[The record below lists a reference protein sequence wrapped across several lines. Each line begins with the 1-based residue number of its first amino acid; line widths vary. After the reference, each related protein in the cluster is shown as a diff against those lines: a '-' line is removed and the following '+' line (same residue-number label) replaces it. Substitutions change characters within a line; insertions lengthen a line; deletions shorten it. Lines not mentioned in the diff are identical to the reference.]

1 MLTTE
6 SVLSVSPNFF
16 EWASLA
22 RPAMGH
28 LFGKPLHMWQNTTR
42 GLMGLPKDKPIIM
55 VGHQPTLFHPGILS
69 KFIAARRVADE
80 IDGIVVFLVVDHHI
94 GPADELQ
101 RPIEGEHLSIE
112 TIKLTN
118 LDSTIAMKD
127 QKSLVVHADIEPF
140 STALHQPKAENA
152 AMQFAFALQEMMLPY
167 VSLDQVLPA
176 SALMQTEFV
185 NSVIDEMMINTTR
198 CLDAYNA
205 SVEMFPSVGIET
217 LQPTELPI
225 WQGPKNDR
233 AIRGNTDLR
242 PRAIL
247 LTLIA
252 RLVACDLFV
261 HGTGGMHYD
270 QCMEAWSK
278 KWLGVTPCEAV
289 LSSATMRLPLY
300 RKSFTDSRRD
310 YFSPPGLE
318 KQKREYLEAIERAA
332 YKSPERQKAFA
343 EMRRWTSAIQAP
355 FQRTQLLLADSIA
368 KKRDWA
374 FPLYSHQQLMSLVQ
388 DVQHY

>member
-1 MLTTE
+1 LTTE
-6 SVLSVSPNFF
+6 SVVSVSPHFF

-22 RPAMGH
+22 RPAIGS
-28 LFGKPLHMWQNTTR
+28 LFGKSLHMWQNATR
-42 GLMGLPKDKPIIM
+42 ELIGLPKDQPIVM

-80 IDGIVVFLVVDHHI
+80 IGGIVVFLVVDHHI

-101 RPIEGEHLSIE
+101 RPIEGEHLSID

-127 QKSLVVHADIEPF
+127 QEPVVVHADIEPF
-140 STALHQPKAENA
+140 STALHQPKSENA

-176 SALMQTEFV
+176 SSLMQTEFV
-185 NSVIDEMMINTTR
+185 NSVVDEMMINTTP

-205 SVEMFPSVGIET
+205 SAEMFPSVGIQT
-217 LQPTELPI
+217 LKSSELPV
-225 WQGPKNDR
+225 WQGPRNDR
-233 AIRGNTDLR
+233 TIQGNADLR

-270 QCMEAWSK
+270 QCMESWCK
-278 KWLGVTPCEAV
+278 QWLGVTPCEAV
-289 LSSATMRLPLY
+289 LSSATMRLPLCQ
-300 RKSFTDSRRD
+300 KSFTDARRD

-318 KQKREYLEAIERAA
+318 KQKREYLDAIERAA
-332 YKSPERQKAFA
+332 YKSTERQSAFV
-343 EMRRWTSAIQAP
+343 EMRRWTSEIQMP
-355 FQRTQLLLADSIA
+355 FPRTQLLLNDSIA
-368 KKRDWA
+368 QKRDWA
-374 FPLYSHQQLMSLVQ
+374 FPLYSHQQLMSLVRGI
-388 DVQHY
+388 QHY

>member
-1 MLTTE
+1 
-6 SVLSVSPNFF
+6 
-16 EWASLA
+16 
-22 RPAMGH
+22 
-28 LFGKPLHMWQNTTR
+28 MWQNATR
-42 GLMGLPKDKPIIM
+42 ELIGLPKDQPIVM

-80 IDGIVVFLVVDHHI
+80 IGGIVVFLVVDHHI

-101 RPIEGEHLSIE
+101 RPIEGEHLSID

-127 QKSLVVHADIEPF
+127 QEPVVVHADIEPF
-140 STALHQPKAENA
+140 STALHRPKSENA

-176 SALMQTEFV
+176 SLLMQTEFV
-185 NSVIDEMMINTTR
+185 NSVVDEMMINTTP

-205 SVEMFPSVGIET
+205 SAEMFPSVGIQT
-217 LQPTELPI
+217 LKSSELPV
-225 WQGPKNDR
+225 WQGPRNDR
-233 AIRGNTDLR
+233 TIQGNADLR

-270 QCMEAWSK
+270 QCMESWCK
-278 KWLGVTPCEAV
+278 QWLGVTPCEAV
-289 LSSATMRLPLY
+289 LSSATMRLPLCQ
-300 RKSFTDSRRD
+300 KSFTDTRRD

-318 KQKREYLEAIERAA
+318 KQKREYLDAIERAA
-332 YKSPERQKAFA
+332 YKSTERQSAFA
-343 EMRRWTSAIQAP
+343 EMRRWTSEIQMP
-355 FQRTQLLLADSIA
+355 FPRTQLLLNDSIA
-368 KKRDWA
+368 QKRDWA
-374 FPLYSHQQLMSLVQ
+374 FPLYSNQQLMSLVRGI
-388 DVQHY
+388 QHY